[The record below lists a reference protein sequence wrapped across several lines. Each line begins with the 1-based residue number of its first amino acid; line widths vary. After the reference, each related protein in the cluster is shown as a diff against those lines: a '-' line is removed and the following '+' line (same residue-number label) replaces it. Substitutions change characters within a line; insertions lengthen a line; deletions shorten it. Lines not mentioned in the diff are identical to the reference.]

1 MSENVTYETGCPV
14 AGFPP
19 RFRWQTGVW
28 FELFDKQVALI
39 ERDIARARAEDM
51 VMVFQSSPL
60 SGRGGGHYATNVEI
74 ANHVSRRL
82 MEEWGHRFWVLN
94 PGRYQMESKEGT
106 GLMHLHAAELSRERG
121 EEIDIQ
127 TLYAESPPRGGDYMR
142 MWTRILVE
150 DDEDRAGR
158 RWDVMYFLSPSDV
171 HDFFSEGGSR
181 TWTAG
186 VEEHFARKLTMDR
199 EFYDAFAPPFYAADG
214 TRFEGRAESVEW
226 RRRRDAF
233 FRYYTVRAGV
243 NFSLGSHDE
252 WNIWQLLN
260 ERRRKAA
267 ADGIADQIAGYF
279 EGRQIDPASAAMPAA
294 PGYQI
299 VEGED

>member
-1 MSENVTYETGCPV
+1 MWENATYDTGYPV
-14 AGFPP
+14 AGFPM

-28 FELFDKQVALI
+28 FELFEKQVALI

-106 GLMHLHAAELSRERG
+106 GLMNLHAAELSRERG
-121 EEIDIQ
+121 EEIDIE
-127 TLYAESPPRGGDYMR
+127 TLFAESPPRGGDYMR
-142 MWTRILVE
+142 MWTRVLVE

-158 RWDVMYFLSPSDV
+158 RWDVMYFLGPSDV

-214 TRFEGRAESVEW
+214 TRLEGRAESVEW

-243 NFSLGSHDE
+243 NFSLGGHDE

-260 ERRRKAA
+260 QRRRKAA
-267 ADGIADQIAGYF
+267 ADGVADQIVGYF
-279 EGRQIDPASAAMPAA
+279 EGRQVDPASAAMPAA
-294 PGYQI
+294 TGYQFI
-299 VEGED
+299 EEEV